1 MAKGSL
7 ATKTDI
13 ASLFQELEDA
23 SRQAKIEQKK
33 NKAKTE
39 SQVVE
44 LDGFLSSVQEVVKVT
59 QNENT
64 PINTPIEPIQEITEP
79 KSEDTEDREDRKDE
93 TPTEL
98 VETSDTETKALS
110 EEDEDKLNAF
120 SGLMES
126 FGAILDEPPEVEDK
140 DALKLQVQD
149 IYPPSKPKIDESAKI
164 EALESLFSKLSGI
177 NPQPK
182 IVEKTKPEIIEKIET
197 PEEISTPIIVSET
210 PPDMKE
216 ALSRVKDKSLPTI
229 VSKTLDMTMTEA
241 LSHVKDKPLP
251 TKEETIKATQEL
263 ITNVVDNLDD
273 MKGKT
278 EVKEQIN
285 EIDALR
291 KEFNALQQQVRQS
304 STYIGSGSGSGEVR
318 LEFLDD
324 VQRSTAKVDG
334 KFLKYSSSDG
344 KFVGDD
350 ASATQLDNVTAGTV
364 AASKAVVVDS
374 NKDITGFRNVT
385 IGGNL
390 TVSGTTT
397 TIDSATINVVD
408 TFVFEGSTDNAFE
421 TSLTVTDPTADRTVT
436 IQDAT
441 TTLVGRDTTDTL
453 TNKTLTAPTLT
464 GTAVMADLD
473 ISGDV
478 DVDGTLEADAIT
490 VNSTTLAEYISD
502 TAGGMFSSNTE
513 TGISATYQDGDNTI
527 DLELDVAQTSIT
539 SIYNSSLAIGHGSS
553 HANIDFST
561 DNRIVFDID
570 GTSQVLLLDGVFRPT
585 TDSDLDLG
593 ASAKYFKDAYIDTI
607 TTTGNVTIGGDLTI
621 TGDDLFM
628 GTNTDGY
635 VLVADGTNYNPVA
648 VSGDI
653 AITNAGVTSIASGV
667 VVNADISG
675 SAAIA
680 FSKMENLTASR
691 ALVSDGSGD
700 VSVSAVTST
709 ELGYLDGVSSAI
721 QTQLDAKT
729 TATAAADEATALGI
743 ALG

>member
-1 MAKGSL
+1 MAKTNL
-7 ATKTDI
+7 TTKSDI

-23 SRQAKIEQKK
+23 SKQAKIEQKK

-216 ALSRVKDKSLPTI
+216 ALSRVKGK
-229 VSKTLDMTMTEA
+229 
-241 LSHVKDKPLP
+241 KPLP

-585 TDSDLDLG
+585 TDSDVDLG

>member
-1 MAKGSL
+1 MAKTNL
-7 ATKTDI
+7 TTKSDI

-23 SRQAKIEQKK
+23 SKQAKIEQKK

-197 PEEISTPIIVSET
+197 PEEIPTPIIVSET

-216 ALSRVKDKSLPTI
+216 ALSRVKDK
-229 VSKTLDMTMTEA
+229 
-241 LSHVKDKPLP
+241 KPLP

-291 KEFNALQQQVRQS
+291 KEFSVLQQQVRQS
-304 STYIGSGSGSGEVR
+304 QMSGSGSGEVR

-334 KFLKYSSSDG
+334 KFLKYQSSTG
-344 KFVGDD
+344 KFIGSES
-350 ASATQLDNVTAGTV
+350 SAEIKFGILLNGT
-364 AASKAVVVDS
+364 D
-374 NKDITGFRNVT
+374 
-385 IGGNL
+385 
-390 TVSGTTT
+390 
-397 TIDSATINVVD
+397 
-408 TFVFEGSTDNAFE
+408 
-421 TSLTVTDPTADRTVT
+421 
-436 IQDAT
+436 
-441 TTLVGRDTTDTL
+441 
-453 TNKTLTAPTLT
+453 
-464 GTAVMADLD
+464 
-473 ISGDV
+473 
-478 DVDGTLEADAIT
+478 
-490 VNSTTLAEYISD
+490 
-502 TAGGMFSSNTE
+502 
-513 TGISATYQDGDNTI
+513 
-527 DLELDVAQTSIT
+527 
-539 SIYNSSLAIGHGSS
+539 GSS
-553 HANIDFST
+553 
-561 DNRIVFDID
+561 
-570 GTSQVLLLDGVFRPT
+570 
-585 TDSDLDLG
+585 
-593 ASAKYFKDAYIDTI
+593 
-607 TTTGNVTIGGDLTI
+607 
-621 TGDDLFM
+621 
-628 GTNTDGY
+628 
-635 VLVADGTNYNPVA
+635 
-648 VSGDI
+648 
-653 AITNAGVTSIASGV
+653 TNAGDYIVL
-667 VVNADISG
+667 N
-675 SAAIA
+675 
-680 FSKMENLTASR
+680 
-691 ALVSDGSGD
+691 
-700 VSVSAVTST
+700 T
-709 ELGYLDGVSSAI
+709 E
-721 QTQLDAKT
+721 
-729 TATAAADEATALGI
+729 ADENDNLLYEDGTADPIAVLASHGI
-743 ALG
+743 TLSGQGWNAFQFDNG

>member
-1 MAKGSL
+1 MAKTNL
-7 ATKTDI
+7 TTKSDI

-23 SRQAKIEQKK
+23 SKQAKIEQKK

-216 ALSRVKDKSLPTI
+216 ALSRVKGK
-229 VSKTLDMTMTEA
+229 
-241 LSHVKDKPLP
+241 KPLP

-291 KEFNALQQQVRQS
+291 KEFSVLQQQVRQS
-304 STYIGSGSGSGEVR
+304 QMSGSGSGEVR

-334 KFLKYSSSDG
+334 KFLKYQSSTG
-344 KFVGDD
+344 KFIGSES
-350 ASATQLDNVTAGTV
+350 SAEIKFGILLNGT
-364 AASKAVVVDS
+364 D
-374 NKDITGFRNVT
+374 
-385 IGGNL
+385 
-390 TVSGTTT
+390 
-397 TIDSATINVVD
+397 
-408 TFVFEGSTDNAFE
+408 
-421 TSLTVTDPTADRTVT
+421 
-436 IQDAT
+436 
-441 TTLVGRDTTDTL
+441 
-453 TNKTLTAPTLT
+453 
-464 GTAVMADLD
+464 
-473 ISGDV
+473 
-478 DVDGTLEADAIT
+478 
-490 VNSTTLAEYISD
+490 
-502 TAGGMFSSNTE
+502 
-513 TGISATYQDGDNTI
+513 
-527 DLELDVAQTSIT
+527 
-539 SIYNSSLAIGHGSS
+539 GSS
-553 HANIDFST
+553 
-561 DNRIVFDID
+561 
-570 GTSQVLLLDGVFRPT
+570 
-585 TDSDLDLG
+585 
-593 ASAKYFKDAYIDTI
+593 
-607 TTTGNVTIGGDLTI
+607 
-621 TGDDLFM
+621 
-628 GTNTDGY
+628 
-635 VLVADGTNYNPVA
+635 
-648 VSGDI
+648 
-653 AITNAGVTSIASGV
+653 TNAGDYIVL
-667 VVNADISG
+667 N
-675 SAAIA
+675 
-680 FSKMENLTASR
+680 
-691 ALVSDGSGD
+691 
-700 VSVSAVTST
+700 T
-709 ELGYLDGVSSAI
+709 E
-721 QTQLDAKT
+721 
-729 TATAAADEATALGI
+729 ADENDNLLYEDGTADPIAVLASHGI
-743 ALG
+743 TLSGQGWNAFQFDNG

>member
-1 MAKGSL
+1 MAKTNL
-7 ATKTDI
+7 TTKSDI

-23 SRQAKIEQKK
+23 SKQAKIEQKK

-197 PEEISTPIIVSET
+197 PEEIPTPIIVSET

-216 ALSRVKDKSLPTI
+216 ALSRVKGK
-229 VSKTLDMTMTEA
+229 
-241 LSHVKDKPLP
+241 KPLP

-585 TDSDLDLG
+585 TDSDVDLG

>member
-126 FGAILDEPPEVEDK
+126 FGAILDEPPEIEDK

-149 IYPPSKPKIDESAKI
+149 IYPPEKPKINEGAKI
-164 EALESLFSKLSGI
+164 EALENLFSKLSEI
-177 NPQPK
+177 KPQPK

-197 PEEISTPIIVSET
+197 PEEIPTPIIVSET

-216 ALSRVKDKSLPTI
+216 AFSRVKDKT
-229 VSKTLDMTMTEA
+229 
-241 LSHVKDKPLP
+241 PLP

-291 KEFNALQQQVRQS
+291 KEFSVLQQQVRQS
-304 STYIGSGSGSGEVR
+304 QMSGSGSGEVR

-334 KFLKYSSSDG
+334 KFLKYQSSTG
-344 KFVGDD
+344 KFIGSES
-350 ASATQLDNVTAGTV
+350 SAEIKFGILLNGT
-364 AASKAVVVDS
+364 D
-374 NKDITGFRNVT
+374 
-385 IGGNL
+385 
-390 TVSGTTT
+390 
-397 TIDSATINVVD
+397 
-408 TFVFEGSTDNAFE
+408 
-421 TSLTVTDPTADRTVT
+421 
-436 IQDAT
+436 
-441 TTLVGRDTTDTL
+441 
-453 TNKTLTAPTLT
+453 
-464 GTAVMADLD
+464 
-473 ISGDV
+473 
-478 DVDGTLEADAIT
+478 
-490 VNSTTLAEYISD
+490 
-502 TAGGMFSSNTE
+502 
-513 TGISATYQDGDNTI
+513 
-527 DLELDVAQTSIT
+527 
-539 SIYNSSLAIGHGSS
+539 GSS
-553 HANIDFST
+553 
-561 DNRIVFDID
+561 
-570 GTSQVLLLDGVFRPT
+570 
-585 TDSDLDLG
+585 
-593 ASAKYFKDAYIDTI
+593 
-607 TTTGNVTIGGDLTI
+607 
-621 TGDDLFM
+621 
-628 GTNTDGY
+628 
-635 VLVADGTNYNPVA
+635 
-648 VSGDI
+648 
-653 AITNAGVTSIASGV
+653 TNAGDYIVL
-667 VVNADISG
+667 N
-675 SAAIA
+675 
-680 FSKMENLTASR
+680 
-691 ALVSDGSGD
+691 
-700 VSVSAVTST
+700 T
-709 ELGYLDGVSSAI
+709 E
-721 QTQLDAKT
+721 
-729 TATAAADEATALGI
+729 ADENDNLLYEDGTADPIAVLASHGI
-743 ALG
+743 TLSGQGWNAFQFDNG

>member
-197 PEEISTPIIVSET
+197 PEEIPTPIIVSET

-251 TKEETIKATQEL
+251 TKEETIKATQQL

-553 HANIDFST
+553 HANIAFST

-585 TDSDLDLG
+585 TDSDVDLG

>member
-1 MAKGSL
+1 MAKTNL
-7 ATKTDI
+7 TTKSDI

-23 SRQAKIEQKK
+23 SKQAKIEQKK

-197 PEEISTPIIVSET
+197 PEEIPTPIIVSET

-216 ALSRVKDKSLPTI
+216 ALSRVKDK
-229 VSKTLDMTMTEA
+229 
-241 LSHVKDKPLP
+241 KPLP

-585 TDSDLDLG
+585 TDSDVDLG

>member
-1 MAKGSL
+1 MAKTNL
-7 ATKTDI
+7 TTKSDI

-23 SRQAKIEQKK
+23 SKQAKIEQKK

-98 VETSDTETKALS
+98 VETSDIETKALS

-216 ALSRVKDKSLPTI
+216 ALSRVKDK
-229 VSKTLDMTMTEA
+229 
-241 LSHVKDKPLP
+241 KPLP

-334 KFLKYSSSDG
+334 KFLKYQSSTG
-344 KFVGDD
+344 KFIGSES
-350 ASATQLDNVTAGTV
+350 SAEIKFGILLNGT
-364 AASKAVVVDS
+364 D
-374 NKDITGFRNVT
+374 
-385 IGGNL
+385 
-390 TVSGTTT
+390 
-397 TIDSATINVVD
+397 
-408 TFVFEGSTDNAFE
+408 
-421 TSLTVTDPTADRTVT
+421 
-436 IQDAT
+436 
-441 TTLVGRDTTDTL
+441 
-453 TNKTLTAPTLT
+453 
-464 GTAVMADLD
+464 
-473 ISGDV
+473 
-478 DVDGTLEADAIT
+478 
-490 VNSTTLAEYISD
+490 
-502 TAGGMFSSNTE
+502 
-513 TGISATYQDGDNTI
+513 
-527 DLELDVAQTSIT
+527 
-539 SIYNSSLAIGHGSS
+539 GSS
-553 HANIDFST
+553 
-561 DNRIVFDID
+561 
-570 GTSQVLLLDGVFRPT
+570 
-585 TDSDLDLG
+585 
-593 ASAKYFKDAYIDTI
+593 
-607 TTTGNVTIGGDLTI
+607 
-621 TGDDLFM
+621 
-628 GTNTDGY
+628 
-635 VLVADGTNYNPVA
+635 
-648 VSGDI
+648 
-653 AITNAGVTSIASGV
+653 TNAGDYIVL
-667 VVNADISG
+667 N
-675 SAAIA
+675 
-680 FSKMENLTASR
+680 
-691 ALVSDGSGD
+691 
-700 VSVSAVTST
+700 T
-709 ELGYLDGVSSAI
+709 E
-721 QTQLDAKT
+721 
-729 TATAAADEATALGI
+729 ADENDNLLYEDGTADPIAVLASHGI
-743 ALG
+743 TLSGQGWNAFQFDNG

>member
-1 MAKGSL
+1 MAKTNL
-7 ATKTDI
+7 TTKSDI

-23 SRQAKIEQKK
+23 SKQAKIEQKK

-216 ALSRVKDKSLPTI
+216 ALSRVKDK
-229 VSKTLDMTMTEA
+229 
-241 LSHVKDKPLP
+241 KPLP

-585 TDSDLDLG
+585 TDSDVDLG

>member
-1 MAKGSL
+1 MAKTNL
-7 ATKTDI
+7 TTKSDI

-23 SRQAKIEQKK
+23 SKQAKIEQKK

-197 PEEISTPIIVSET
+197 PEEIPTPIIVSET

-216 ALSRVKDKSLPTI
+216 ALSRVKGK
-229 VSKTLDMTMTEA
+229 
-241 LSHVKDKPLP
+241 KPLP

-291 KEFNALQQQVRQS
+291 KEFSVLQQQVRQS
-304 STYIGSGSGSGEVR
+304 QMSGSGSGEVR

-334 KFLKYSSSDG
+334 KFLKYQSSTG
-344 KFVGDD
+344 KFIGSES
-350 ASATQLDNVTAGTV
+350 SAEIKFGILLNGT
-364 AASKAVVVDS
+364 D
-374 NKDITGFRNVT
+374 
-385 IGGNL
+385 
-390 TVSGTTT
+390 
-397 TIDSATINVVD
+397 
-408 TFVFEGSTDNAFE
+408 
-421 TSLTVTDPTADRTVT
+421 
-436 IQDAT
+436 
-441 TTLVGRDTTDTL
+441 
-453 TNKTLTAPTLT
+453 
-464 GTAVMADLD
+464 
-473 ISGDV
+473 
-478 DVDGTLEADAIT
+478 
-490 VNSTTLAEYISD
+490 
-502 TAGGMFSSNTE
+502 
-513 TGISATYQDGDNTI
+513 
-527 DLELDVAQTSIT
+527 
-539 SIYNSSLAIGHGSS
+539 GSS
-553 HANIDFST
+553 
-561 DNRIVFDID
+561 
-570 GTSQVLLLDGVFRPT
+570 
-585 TDSDLDLG
+585 
-593 ASAKYFKDAYIDTI
+593 
-607 TTTGNVTIGGDLTI
+607 
-621 TGDDLFM
+621 
-628 GTNTDGY
+628 
-635 VLVADGTNYNPVA
+635 
-648 VSGDI
+648 
-653 AITNAGVTSIASGV
+653 TNAGDYIVL
-667 VVNADISG
+667 N
-675 SAAIA
+675 
-680 FSKMENLTASR
+680 
-691 ALVSDGSGD
+691 
-700 VSVSAVTST
+700 T
-709 ELGYLDGVSSAI
+709 E
-721 QTQLDAKT
+721 
-729 TATAAADEATALGI
+729 ADENDNLLYEDGTADPIAVLASHGI
-743 ALG
+743 TLSGQGWNAFQFDNG

>member
-1 MAKGSL
+1 M
-7 ATKTDI
+7 
-13 ASLFQELEDA
+13 
-23 SRQAKIEQKK
+23 
-33 NKAKTE
+33 
-39 SQVVE
+39 
-44 LDGFLSSVQEVVKVT
+44 
-59 QNENT
+59 
-64 PINTPIEPIQEITEP
+64 
-79 KSEDTEDREDRKDE
+79 
-93 TPTEL
+93 

-149 IYPPSKPKIDESAKI
+149 IYPPEKPKINEGAKI
-164 EALESLFSKLSGI
+164 EALENLFSKLSEI
-177 NPQPK
+177 KPQPK

-216 ALSRVKDKSLPTI
+216 ALSRVKGK
-229 VSKTLDMTMTEA
+229 
-241 LSHVKDKPLP
+241 KPLP

-585 TDSDLDLG
+585 TDSDVDLG

-635 VLVADGTNYNPVA
+635 VLVAYGTNYNPVA

>member
-1 MAKGSL
+1 MAKTNL
-7 ATKTDI
+7 TTKSDI

-216 ALSRVKDKSLPTI
+216 ALSRVKDK
-229 VSKTLDMTMTEA
+229 
-241 LSHVKDKPLP
+241 KPLP

-585 TDSDLDLG
+585 TDSDVDLG